1 MSITSIVGFTAA
13 TLGTIA
19 FLPQVIKAVKS
30 KETKD
35 ISLPTFLIVAAT
47 NFLWTVYGLFRRD
60 LPLTIANSVIFVSV
74 LVILWAKI
82 KYK

>member
-1 MSITSIVGFTAA
+1 MSIIGFDAA
-13 TLGTIA
+13 ALGTIA
-19 FLPQVIKAVKS
+19 FLPQVVKVLMS

-47 NFLWTVYGLFRRD
+47 NFLWTIYGILRKD
-60 LPLTIANSVIFVSV
+60 VPLTIANSVIFVSV

>member
-1 MSITSIVGFTAA
+1 MSIMSIIGFDAA
-13 TLGTIA
+13 ALGTIA
-19 FLPQVIKAVKS
+19 FLPQVVKVLMS

-47 NFLWTVYGLFRRD
+47 NFLWTIYGILRKD
-60 LPLTIANSVIFVSV
+60 VPLTIANSVIFVSV

>member
-1 MSITSIVGFTAA
+1 MSFASIVGFAAA

-19 FLPQVIKAVKS
+19 FLPQVVKAVKT

-35 ISLPTFLIVAAT
+35 ISLPTFLIVATT
-47 NFLWTVYGLFRRD
+47 NFLWTVYGVFRKD

>member
-1 MSITSIVGFTAA
+1 MSFVSIIGFSAA
-13 TLGTIA
+13 ALGTIA
-19 FLPQVIKAVKS
+19 FLPQVIKAIKT

-35 ISLPTFLIVAAT
+35 ISFPTFLIVAAT
-47 NFLWTVYGLFRRD
+47 NFLWTVYGLLRSD
-60 LPLTIANSVIFVSV
+60 LPLTIANSVIFISV